1 MSGLGPVAGL
11 AALLGAGAA
20 VACGLYLAGLWRDV
34 TRPPRRGLGWALGQG
49 LAASPSDL
57 GLAFAERTVEL
68 PDARMPCWW
77 VTGRG
82 DDPREVVIL
91 LHGHGRSR
99 WDSLRRIG
107 PWAEC
112 ASLVVLPDL
121 RGHGEAPGRSS
132 LARREAGDVAM
143 LVAEVLRERPEARI
157 TLAGHS
163 LGAVVAIHAAARC
176 EADGAPVVAVVAWGP
191 YDRVRTP
198 FEARLRLRGLPIRP
212 FSDAVLWLLD
222 RADGPERATH
232 EAAALLGR
240 TELRVM
246 ADAADGV
253 SPVSDAEAIRAACP
267 GARLEVTSGVAHADL
282 GTC

>member
-1 MSGLGPVAGL
+1 VSGLGPVAGL

-20 VACGLYLAGLWRDV
+20 VAGGLYLAGLWRDV
-34 TRPPRRGLGWALGQG
+34 TRPPRRALGWALGQG

-57 GLAFAERTVEL
+57 GLDFTERTVEL
-68 PDARMPCWW
+68 ADARMPCWW
-77 VTGRG
+77 IAGRG

-99 WDSLRRIG
+99 WDSLRRVA
-107 PWAEC
+107 PWAER
-112 ASLVVLPDL
+112 AALLVLPDL

-132 LARREAGDVAM
+132 LARREAGDVAV
-143 LVAEVLRERPEARI
+143 LAAEVLRERPEARI

-176 EADGAPVVAVVAWGP
+176 EADGVPVARVVAWGP

-198 FEARLRLRGLPIRP
+198 FEARLRLRGLPVRP
-212 FSDAVLWLLD
+212 FSDAVLWLID

-232 EAAALLGR
+232 ESAALLRR
-240 TELRVM
+240 TELRVT
-246 ADAADGV
+246 ADATDSV
-253 SPVSDAEAIRAACP
+253 SPVADAEAITAACP
-267 GARLEVTSGVAHADL
+267 GARLDVSAGVAHADL
-282 GTC
+282 GTG